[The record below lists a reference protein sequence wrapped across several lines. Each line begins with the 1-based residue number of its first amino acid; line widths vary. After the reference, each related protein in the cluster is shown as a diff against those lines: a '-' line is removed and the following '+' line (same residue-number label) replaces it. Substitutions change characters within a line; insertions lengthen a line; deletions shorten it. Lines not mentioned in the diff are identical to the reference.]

1 MSAGSRETGL
11 PEALR
16 RAEPLLTEAPEPG
29 RLRHGYLD
37 LLDTNSAPPQAANQS
52 TWSSARV
59 SAAYDRFQSLLRK
72 VAPRSGLPASATSL
86 PDGSRA
92 LDVGCGP
99 GNLTGDLGR
108 ACGPNGV
115 ALGVDISAPL
125 LERAAA
131 AENAASTGFVRADA
145 RALPF
150 HDGSFHVVTS
160 IANVHN
166 VPEPE
171 RALREFV
178 RVLAPGGRLF
188 VLTLVEGGRTEKV
201 LDVLGKRFD
210 VTGLHPDRTAKLLHS
225 EGIAT
230 VHTRPGGSLLRI
242 EAAKA

>member
-16 RAEPLLTEAPEPG
+16 RAAPQLTEPPEPG
-29 RLRHGYLD
+29 RLRDGYLD
-37 LLDTNSAPPQAANQS
+37 LLDASSTPQAANQS
-52 TWSSARV
+52 AWSSARI
-59 SAAYDRFQSLLRK
+59 SAAYDRCQSLLRK

-99 GNLTGDLGR
+99 GNLTGELGR
-108 ACGPNGV
+108 ACGPDGI

-131 AENAASTGFVRADA
+131 TENTASTGFVRADA

-150 HDGSFHVVTS
+150 HDDSFHVVTS

-188 VLTLVEGGRTEKV
+188 VLTLVQGGRTEKV
-201 LDVLGKRFD
+201 LDVVGKRFD
-210 VTGLHPDRTAKLLHS
+210 VTGLHPDRTAELLHS

-230 VHTRPGGSLLRI
+230 VHTRPGSSQLRI
-242 EAAKA
+242 EAVKAS